1 MIVSHNEIVSMVN
14 KAFLGMQREV
24 GEADLI
30 ASMVAELQM
39 AGLNG
44 ILHFNNASPFIL
56 SERDVAIDIIYQ
68 GEGEV
73 RLDLHGSSL
82 VCHLPAVMDYVI
94 EKMGSRDHFKVYLQ
108 NCHNRWLAYS
118 ELAKLAAKG
127 IACLA
132 KWDNGSAPKHT
143 IFTLDK
149 RFVYPDLYFF
159 NEAQANYNTDT
170 DTDTNTNDMVI
181 ELSTANFDIEQDI
194 QHFDYKVSTDELYA
208 THQRA
213 WKEGIHVD
221 DEQWAV
227 LKKSATAILVE
238 NSEASS
244 KGAGGI

>member
-1 MIVSHNEIVSMVN
+1 MIVSHNEIVTMVN

-30 ASMVAELQM
+30 AAMVAELQM
-39 AGLNG
+39 AGLDG
-44 ILHFNNASPFIL
+44 ILHFNNASPYIL
-56 SERDVAIDIIYQ
+56 LERDAPIDIIYQ
-68 GEGEV
+68 SENEV

-82 VCHLPAVMDYVI
+82 VCHLPAVMDYVV
-94 EKMGSRDHFKVYLQ
+94 EKMGSRNHFKVYLQ

-132 KWDNGSAPKHT
+132 KWDNGRAPKHT

-159 NEAQANYNTDT
+159 NEAQANYNT
-170 DTDTNTNDMVI
+170 NDMII
-181 ELSTANFDIEQDI
+181 ELSTDNFDIEQDI
-194 QHFDYKVSTDELYA
+194 QHFDRKVSTDELYA

-213 WKEGIHVD
+213 WKEGIYVD
-221 DEQWAV
+221 DEQWAM
-227 LKKSATAILVE
+227 LKKSAAAILVE

>member
-1 MIVSHNEIVSMVN
+1 MIVSHNEIVTMVN

-44 ILHFNNASPFIL
+44 ILHFNNASPFIV
-56 SERDVAIDIIYQ
+56 SERDVPIEILDQAD
-68 GEGEV
+68 GKLT
-73 RLDLHGSSL
+73 LDLHGSSL
-82 VCHLPAVMDYVI
+82 VCHLPAVMDYAL
-94 EKMGSRDHFKVYLQ
+94 EKMGDREHFKIYLH

-118 ELAKLAAKG
+118 ELVKLAAKG

-132 KWDNGSAPKHT
+132 KWDNGTAPKHT

-149 RFVYPDLYFF
+149 RFVYPDLYYFDD
-159 NEAQANYNTDT
+159 AQNNY
-170 DTDTNTNDMVI
+170 NTNDMVI
-181 ELSTANFDIEQDI
+181 ELSTDNFNVEQDI
-194 QHFDYKVSTDELYA
+194 QHFDRKISTDELFE

-213 WKEGIHVD
+213 WKQGIYVD
-221 DEQWAV
+221 DEQWAI
-227 LKKSATAILVE
+227 LKKRAAAILVE

-244 KGAGGI
+244 KGAGGV

>member
-1 MIVSHNEIVSMVN
+1 MIVSHNEIVTMVN

-44 ILHFNNASPFIL
+44 ILHFNNASPFIV
-56 SERDVAIDIIYQ
+56 SERDVPIEILDQAD
-68 GEGEV
+68 GKLT
-73 RLDLHGSSL
+73 LDLHGSSL
-82 VCHLPAVMDYVI
+82 VCHLPAVMDYAL
-94 EKMGSRDHFKVYLQ
+94 EKMGDREHFKIYLH

-118 ELAKLAAKG
+118 ELVKLAAKG

-132 KWDNGSAPKHT
+132 KWDNGTAPKHT

-149 RFVYPDLYFF
+149 RFVYPDLYYFDD
-159 NEAQANYNTDT
+159 AQNNY
-170 DTDTNTNDMVI
+170 NTNDMVI
-181 ELSTANFDIEQDI
+181 ELSTDNFNIEQDI
-194 QHFDYKVSTDELYA
+194 QHFDHKISTDELFE

-213 WKEGIHVD
+213 WKQGIYVD
-221 DEQWAV
+221 DEQWAI
-227 LKKSATAILVE
+227 LKKRAAAILVE

-244 KGAGGI
+244 KGAGGV

>member
-1 MIVSHNEIVSMVN
+1 MIVSHNEIVTMVN
-14 KAFLGMQREV
+14 KVFLGMQREV

-82 VCHLPAVMDYVI
+82 VCHLPAVMDYMI
-94 EKMGSRDHFKVYLQ
+94 EKMGSRNHFKVYLQ

-159 NEAQANYNTDT
+159 NEAQANYNT
-170 DTDTNTNDMVI
+170 NDMVI
-181 ELSTANFDIEQDI
+181 ELSTTNFDIEQDI
-194 QHFDYKVSTDELYA
+194 QYFDHKVSTDELYA

-213 WKEGIHVD
+213 WKEGIYVD
-221 DEQWAV
+221 DGQWAT
-227 LKKSATAILVE
+227 LKKSAAAILVE

-244 KGAGGI
+244 KGAGGV

>member
-1 MIVSHNEIVSMVN
+1 MIVSHNEIISTVN

-44 ILHFNNASPFIL
+44 ILHFNNASPYIL
-56 SERDVAIDIIYQ
+56 SERDVPIDIVSQ
-68 GEGEV
+68 SEGEIS
-73 RLDLHGSSL
+73 LDLHGSSL
-82 VCHLPAVMDYVI
+82 VCHLPVVMDYAL
-94 EKMGSRDHFKVYLQ
+94 EKMGNREHFKIYLH

-118 ELAKLAAKG
+118 ELVGLAAKG

-132 KWDNGSAPKHT
+132 RWDNGSAPKQT

-149 RFVYPDLYFF
+149 RFVYPDIYYF
-159 NEAQANYNTDT
+159 NEVQDNY
-170 DTDTNTNDMVI
+170 NTNDMII
-181 ELSTANFDIEQDI
+181 ELATTNFDIENDI
-194 QHFDYKVSTDELYA
+194 QHFDHKISTDELYA

-213 WKEGIHVD
+213 WKEGIYVD
-221 DEQWAV
+221 DAQWAI
-227 LKKSATAILVE
+227 LKQTATAILVE

>member
-1 MIVSHNEIVSMVN
+1 MIVSHNEIVTTVN

-56 SERDVAIDIIYQ
+56 SERDVAIDIVSQ
-68 GEGEV
+68 GESEV

-82 VCHLPAVMDYVI
+82 VCHLPVVMDYAL
-94 EKMGSRDHFKVYLQ
+94 EKMGKRDHFKIYLH

-118 ELAKLAAKG
+118 ELVNLAAKG

-159 NEAQANYNTDT
+159 NEVQNNYS
-170 DTDTNTNDMVI
+170 TNDMVI
-181 ELSTANFDIEQDI
+181 ELSTANFDIEKDI
-194 QHFDYKVSTDELYA
+194 QHFDRKVSTDELFA

-213 WKEGIHVD
+213 WKEGIYVC
-221 DEQWAV
+221 DEQWAT
-227 LKKSATAILVE
+227 LKKSAAAILVE

-244 KGAGGI
+244 KGAGGV

>member
-1 MIVSHNEIVSMVN
+1 MIVSHNEIVTMVN
-14 KAFLGMQREV
+14 KVFLGMQREV

-56 SERDVAIDIIYQ
+56 SDLDVAIDIIYQ
-68 GEGEV
+68 GDGEV

-159 NEAQANYNTDT
+159 NEAQANYNT
-170 DTDTNTNDMVI
+170 NDMVI
-181 ELSTANFDIEQDI
+181 EIATQNFDIEQDI
-194 QHFDYKVSTDELYA
+194 QHFNRKISTDELFE

-213 WKEGIHVD
+213 WKEGIYVD
-221 DEQWAV
+221 DEQWAI
-227 LKKSATAILVE
+227 LKKTAAAMLVE
-238 NSEASS
+238 NSETSS
-244 KGAGGI
+244 KGAGGA

>member
-1 MIVSHNEIVSMVN
+1 MIVSHNEIVTMVN

-94 EKMGSRDHFKVYLQ
+94 EKMGSRNHFKVYLQ

-159 NEAQANYNTDT
+159 NEAQANYNA
-170 DTDTNTNDMVI
+170 NANANANDMVI
-181 ELSTANFDIEQDI
+181 ELSTTNFDIEQDI
-194 QHFDYKVSTDELYA
+194 QYFDRKLSTDELYA

>member
-1 MIVSHNEIVSMVN
+1 MIVSHNEIVTTVN

-44 ILHFNNASPFIL
+44 ILHFNNASPYIL
-56 SERDVAIDIIYQ
+56 SERDVAIDIVSQ
-68 GEGEV
+68 SEEEV
-73 RLDLHGSSL
+73 SLDLHGSSL
-82 VCHLPAVMDYVI
+82 VCHLPVVMDYAI
-94 EKMGSRDHFKVYLQ
+94 EKMGDREHFKIYLH
-108 NCHNRWLAYS
+108 NCHNRWLAYG
-118 ELAKLAAKG
+118 ELVGLAAKG

-149 RFVYPDLYFF
+149 RFVYPDIYYF
-159 NEAQANYNTDT
+159 NDAQDNY
-170 DTDTNTNDMVI
+170 NTNDMVI
-181 ELSTANFDIEQDI
+181 ELSTSNFDIENET
-194 QHFDYKVSTDELYA
+194 QHFNHKISTDELYA

-213 WKEGIHVD
+213 WKEGIYV
-221 DEQWAV
+221 DEQQWAT
-227 LKKSATAILVE
+227 LKKSASAILVE

-244 KGAGGI
+244 KGAGGV

>member
-1 MIVSHNEIVSMVN
+1 
-14 KAFLGMQREV
+14 
-24 GEADLI
+24 
-30 ASMVAELQM
+30 
-39 AGLNG
+39 GLNG

-159 NEAQANYNTDT
+159 NEAQANYNA
-170 DTDTNTNDMVI
+170 NANANANDMVI
-181 ELSTANFDIEQDI
+181 ELSTTNFDIEQDI
-194 QHFDYKVSTDELYA
+194 QYFDRKLSTDELYA